1 MANRLGR
8 YRALYNT
15 MLRPD
20 NASVIPRHVFV
31 RSANS
36 SATPNKHS
44 KGDRI
49 DCFESTFVHLSERYH
64 GKEVFLIGSSNM
76 STMLA

>member
-8 YRALYNT
+8 YRAMYEA
-15 MLRPD
+15 MPRSD
-20 NASVIPRHVFV
+20 VVSSIPRHVFV
-31 RSANS
+31 RAANANGS
-36 SATPNKHS
+36 EIAP

-49 DCFESTFVHLSERYH
+49 NCFESTFCHLTERFN
-64 GKEVFLIGSSNM
+64 GKQVFLVGTSNM